1 MSKAKELA
9 EQMFPEP
16 QMENYDDILEY
27 RNDRDWTII
36 ARGAVV
42 KGYTQAEQDLM
53 EKFKMWVVYNGYTA
67 KDAEAVYNDFKQFIT
82 EN

>member
-27 RNDRDWTII
+27 RNDRDWTFI

-42 KGYTQAEQDLM
+42 KGYKQAEQDLM
-53 EKFKMWVVYNGYTA
+53 EKA
-67 KDAEAVYNDFKQFIT
+67 KQWFTDNIPSQKLQLWWCDFELFIAEN
-82 EN
+82 